1 MFKYIIFCA
10 LVSILINV
18 SETSAQ
24 SNINPD
30 ISLIG
35 TFNTHTNFS
44 NGAPDKGKIIFED
57 PSLELYIDDYLNPY
71 ARGTADISFEE
82 GEFGVEEIYANIVRG
97 LPLDIQIKAGK
108 YLLGFGKLNT
118 VHAHAWPFLERP
130 LYQQIYFGPEGFN
143 DIGVNFSFLI
153 PTTDFYTSLDLGIFK
168 GDAIG
173 KAENPEIASSD
184 INNLRG
190 YSPIF
195 VGRLG
200 SFFSLNDYNNLE
212 IGISGSYGI
221 HAGSSYYYTRL
232 GEETSQNDP
241 LHYSYTGLDFKYKY
255 RPDAYTAL
263 TIQGEAL
270 YNNREILILDPV
282 LQTGVIN
289 FHTDKINTFGAF
301 IFIDYLF
308 EKKYSFGV
316 KYDFTYGIIGD
327 EPSFNTLSNDDKNKT
342 SGISG
347 WLGYY
352 PIEETIAVRLGV
364 QHLIYNIVNEP
375 ERNNDTS
382 VKLQIIFSLGPHK
395 AHPF

>member
-10 LVSILINV
+10 LALILINA
-18 SETSAQ
+18 SETLSQ

-44 NGAPDKGKIIFED
+44 KDAPDKGKIIFED
-57 PSLELYIDDYLNPY
+57 PSLELYIDGYLNPY
-71 ARGTADISFEE
+71 ARATADISYEE

-97 LPLDIQIKAGK
+97 LPLDIQVKAGK
-108 YLLGFGKLNT
+108 FLLGFGKLNT

-153 PTTDFYTSLDLGIFK
+153 PTTEFYTTLDLGIFK

-173 KAENPEIASSD
+173 RAENPEIASSD

-221 HAGSSYYYTRL
+221 HAESSYYYSCSGAEISR
-232 GEETSQNDP
+232 NDP
-241 LHYSYTGLDFKYKY
+241 LHYLYSGLDLKYKY
-255 RPDAYTAL
+255 RPDAYTAV

-270 YNNREILILDPV
+270 YNNREVLKSDPV
-282 LQTGVIN
+282 LQTGDMN
-289 FHTDKINTFGAF
+289 FQEDKINTFGAF

-308 EKKYSFGV
+308 EKKYSIGI
-316 KYDFTYGIIGD
+316 KYDFTYGIPGD

-342 SGISG
+342 TGISG

-352 PIEETIAVRLGV
+352 PIEETIAVRIGV
-364 QHLIYNIVNEP
+364 QHLIYNIADEP
-375 ERNNDTS
+375 GRNNDTS
-382 VKLQIIFSLGPHK
+382 VKLQLIFSLGPHK